1 MDHLIVRLADVVVG
15 DLRRRSGDSWEFR
28 FRNEYLELHSRPVL
42 GQLFEDDLRR
52 AYRSTLRLPPFF
64 SNLLPEG
71 PLRELVARH
80 TEVNEQREA
89 LLLGALGND
98 LPGAVVVEPGD
109 GGDALDEEEPSA
121 PGPEAFEHDSRLKF
135 SLAGVQ
141 LKFSVLRSG
150 ERLTLPAS
158 GQGGDW
164 IVKLPDVQH
173 PSVPGNEYSMLQWAQ
188 KAGIEVPEHQLI
200 PISHIEGLPRG
211 MVFSEVE
218 AFAIRRFDR
227 TPERR
232 IHQEDFAQVLGLY
245 PERKYK
251 QYNYETIGNI
261 VHAVA
266 GPEAFVEY
274 ARRLLFVVLSGNG
287 DAHHKNWSLRYLD
300 GRRASLSP
308 AYDFVFTKAYL
319 GEDELALKLGGA
331 RSFAGVTFSSFRQL
345 ALRCGYDERALV
357 DRMLEAAVRIREAWT
372 ELEPEM
378 PLAAEV
384 KAKLRRHLDSV
395 HLLG

>member
-1 MDHLIVRLADVVVG
+1 
-15 DLRRRSGDSWEFR
+15 
-28 FRNEYLELHSRPVL
+28 
-42 GQLFEDDLRR
+42 
-52 AYRSTLRLPPFF
+52 
-64 SNLLPEG
+64 
-71 PLRELVARH
+71 
-80 TEVNEQREA
+80 
-89 LLLGALGND
+89 
-98 LPGAVVVEPGD
+98 
-109 GGDALDEEEPSA
+109 
-121 PGPEAFEHDSRLKF
+121 
-135 SLAGVQ
+135 
-141 LKFSVLRSG
+141 
-150 ERLTLPAS
+150 
-158 GQGGDW
+158 
-164 IVKLPDVQH
+164 
-173 PSVPGNEYSMLQWAQ
+173 MLQWAQ

-200 PISHIEGLPRG
+200 PISHIDGLPRG

-227 TPERR
+227 TSERR

-251 QYNYETIGNI
+251 KYNYETIGNI

-266 GPEAFVEY
+266 GPEAFVEF

-308 AYDFVFTKAYL
+308 GYDFVFTKAYL
-319 GEDELALKLGGA
+319 GEDELALNFGGSK
-331 RSFAGVTFSSFRQL
+331 SFAGVTFASFRQL
-345 ALRCGYDERALV
+345 ALRCGYDDRALA
-357 DRMLEAAVRIREAWT
+357 DKMEETAVRIREAWT
-372 ELEPEM
+372 ELEPGM